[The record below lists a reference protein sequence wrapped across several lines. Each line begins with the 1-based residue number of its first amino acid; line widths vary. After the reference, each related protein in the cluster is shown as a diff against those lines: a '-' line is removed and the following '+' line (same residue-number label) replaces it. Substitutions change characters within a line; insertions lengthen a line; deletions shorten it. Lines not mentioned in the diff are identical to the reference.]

1 MYIDTPVKAG
11 VFFDI
16 FRKNGSKMNV
26 VI

>member
-16 FRKNGSKMNV
+16 SRKNGSKMNV